1 MQDLQLKHPYT
12 SDQNQETGRIK
23 YVYYIETQETGPT
36 QEKLENIC
44 AAAIDKTCIL
54 FFDLCTTI
62 CSELRLITNTSLS
75 YLCIRYN
82 SLTALRENELSGLEN
97 LKLLLLHSNSI
108 HSIEDRS
115 FQDLKSLQVKSHVC
129 DLFI

>member
-1 MQDLQLKHPYT
+1 MQ
-12 SDQNQETGRIK
+12 EC
-23 YVYYIETQETGPT
+23 GPT

-44 AAAIDKTCIL
+44 AAAIDKTCML

-62 CSELRLITNTSLS
+62 RSKLRLTTNTSPS

-82 SLTALRENELSGLEN
+82 SLTALRENEFSGLEN

-115 FQDLKSLQVKSHVC
+115 FQDLKSLQVKPHVC
-129 DLFI
+129 DLFV